1 MTKLTCRLRSWFRD
15 PFGHKKEKEEN
26 RQIVNQ
32 IVATRVMIRAATAS
46 AQAESDRKFPIAH
59 MVMHERDRKR
69 KD

>member
-26 RQIVNQ
+26 RKIINQ
-32 IVATRVMIRAATAS
+32 IVATRVMVRALTS
-46 AQAESDRKFPIAH
+46 SSQIESDNKFPIAH
-59 MVMHERDRKR
+59 MVMHERGGKR